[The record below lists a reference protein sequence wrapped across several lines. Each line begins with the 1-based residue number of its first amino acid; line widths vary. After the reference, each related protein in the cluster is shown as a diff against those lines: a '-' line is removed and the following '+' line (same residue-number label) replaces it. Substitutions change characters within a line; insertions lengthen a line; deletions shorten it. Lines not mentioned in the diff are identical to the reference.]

1 MNTVRPDGV
10 EGLKGRHVLMA
21 FLGFF
26 LVVFAVNG
34 VFLYSAISTYT
45 GIVAVEPYRK
55 GLNYN
60 QRIAADEAQKAQ
72 GWHDALEVTR
82 SGQVTLRLTNRLGV
96 PVEGLAVTGT
106 FGRPSTAQHDVKLEL
121 TELQPGTYSAQM
133 APPEAGAWMVALEA
147 RPLAAPAEIAYQ
159 LRKRLWLKP

>member
-1 MNTVRPDGV
+1 MSTLRTDTA
-10 EGLKGRHVLMA
+10 EGLRGRHVLVV

-60 QRIAADEAQKAQ
+60 ERIAADEAQKVQ
-72 GWHDALEVTR
+72 GWQEALEVTR
-82 SGQVTLRLTNRLGV
+82 GGQVTLRLTNRLGA
-96 PVEGLAVTGT
+96 PVEGLTVTGT
-106 FGRPSTAQHDVKLEL
+106 LGRPSTAQHDVKLEL
-121 TELQPGTYSAQM
+121 VEVHPGTYSAQIT
-133 APPEAGAWMVALEA
+133 APHSGAWIVALEA
-147 RPLAAPAEIAYQ
+147 RPVAAPDELAYQ

>member
-1 MNTVRPDGV
+1 MNTARSENVD
-10 EGLKGRHVLMA
+10 GLKGHHVLMA

-60 QRIAADEAQKAQ
+60 RRIAADEAQKAQ
-72 GWHDALEVTR
+72 GWQEALEVTR
-82 SGQVTLRLTNRLGV
+82 SGQVTLRLSNRLGA
-96 PVEGLAVTGT
+96 PVEGLAVIGT
-106 FGRPSTAQHDVKLEL
+106 FGRPSTAQHDAKLEL
-121 TELQPGTYSAQM
+121 AELRPGTYTARI
-133 APPEAGAWMVALEA
+133 APPEPGAWIVALEA
-147 RPLAAPAEIAYQ
+147 RPLAAPNEITYQ

>member
-1 MNTVRPDGV
+1 MNTARPESV

-45 GIVAVEPYRK
+45 GIVSVEPYRK

-60 QRIAADEAQKAQ
+60 QRIAADEAQRAQ
-72 GWHDALEVTR
+72 GWEEALEVTR
-82 SGQVTLRLTNRLGV
+82 GGQVSLRLTNRLGA
-96 PVEGLAVTGT
+96 PVEGQSITGT
-106 FGRPSTAQHDVKLEL
+106 FGRPSTAQHDVKLALIE
-121 TELQPGTYSAQM
+121 EQPGMYTTRI
-133 APPEAGAWMVALEA
+133 APPESGAWIVALEA
-147 RPLAAPAEIAYQ
+147 RSLAAPSEITYQ

>member
-1 MNTVRPDGV
+1 MNTARPDSV
-10 EGLKGRHVLMA
+10 DGLKGRHVLMV

-45 GIVAVEPYRK
+45 GIVSVEPYRK

-60 QRIAADEAQKAQ
+60 DRIAADEAQKAQ
-72 GWHDALEVTR
+72 GWHEALEVTR
-82 SGQVTLRLTNRLGV
+82 SGQVTLRLTNRLGA
-96 PVEGLAVTGT
+96 PVEGLSVTGT
-106 FGRPSTAQHDVKLEL
+106 FGRPSTAQHDVKLAL
-121 TELQPGTYSAQM
+121 TEVQPGTYAAHVSN
-133 APPEAGAWMVALEA
+133 PEAGAWIVALEA
-147 RPLAAPAEIAYQ
+147 RSVAASNEITYQ

>member
-1 MNTVRPDGV
+1 MV
-10 EGLKGRHVLMA
+10 

-72 GWHDALEVTR
+72 GWRDALEVTR
-82 SGQVTLRLTNRLGV
+82 SGQVTLRLTNRLGE
-96 PVEGLAVTGT
+96 PVEGLVVKGT

-121 TELQPGTYSAQM
+121 AEVQPGTYAVRIG
-133 APPEAGAWMVALEA
+133 PPEAGAWLVALEA
-147 RPLAAPAEIAYQ
+147 RSLAAPNEVTYQ

>member
-1 MNTVRPDGV
+1 MNTVQPSA
-10 EGLKGRHVLMA
+10 EGLKGRHVLMV

-45 GIVAVEPYRK
+45 GIVAAEPYRK

-60 QRIAADEAQKAQ
+60 DRIAADEAQKAQ
-72 GWHDALEVTR
+72 GWQEALEVTR
-82 SGQVTLRLTNRLGV
+82 NGQMTLRLTSRLGA
-96 PVEGLAVTGT
+96 PVEGLRVTGT
-106 FGRPSTAQHDVKLEL
+106 LGRPSTAQHDVKLVLDEV
-121 TELQPGTYSAQM
+121 QPGTYATKVM
-133 APPEAGAWMVALEA
+133 PPDAGSWVVALEA
-147 RPLAAPAEIAYQ
+147 RPVASPNEIAYQ